1 MKKNNNTKKRY
12 SRIVDVM
19 SDLIE
24 DIGDTEKEL
33 MRLRQSGLYYNIR
46 EDLSAFIKQNAA
58 KQEDLKE
65 LLRNLI
71 QAYDR
76 EMDRLSEAMKSIM
89 LDTPEAKEFNKTRY
103 SVAEAIF
110 KGSICKMMEIIDEK
124 KTFPLFS

>member
-1 MKKNNNTKKRY
+1 M
-12 SRIVDVM
+12 VDVM
-19 SDLIE
+19 SDLVE

-46 EDLSAFIKQNAA
+46 EDLSAFVKQNAA

>member
-1 MKKNNNTKKRY
+1 MKRNNKRY
-12 SRIVDVM
+12 TRIVDVM
-19 SDLIE
+19 SDLVE

-46 EDLSAFIKQNAA
+46 EELSAFVKQNSA

-71 QAYDR
+71 QAYDA
-76 EMDRLSEAMKSIM
+76 EMDRLGEAMKSIM
-89 LDTPEAKEFNKTRY
+89 LDTPEAQEFNKIRY